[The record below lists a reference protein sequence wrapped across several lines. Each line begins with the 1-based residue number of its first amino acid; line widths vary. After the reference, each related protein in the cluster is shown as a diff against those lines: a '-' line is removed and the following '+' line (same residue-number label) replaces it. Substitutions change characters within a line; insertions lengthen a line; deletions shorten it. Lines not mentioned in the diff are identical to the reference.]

1 VRMIRCE
8 FCFRNRCDDVVP
20 RKAEMQV
27 LRVRSEAVVSEEWA
41 ELLWR

>member
-1 VRMIRCE
+1 MRMIRCE

-27 LRVRSEAVVSEEWA
+27 LRVRSEVSEAVEWA